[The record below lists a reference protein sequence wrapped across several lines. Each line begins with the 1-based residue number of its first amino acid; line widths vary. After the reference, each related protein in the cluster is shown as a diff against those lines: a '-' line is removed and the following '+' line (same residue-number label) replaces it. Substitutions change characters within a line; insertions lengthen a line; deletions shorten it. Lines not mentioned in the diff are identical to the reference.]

1 MLAHSDTLSEN
12 IKFICTLRKTAQ
24 MLVTGLLFNLFLM
37 LEQINYIFSDNVHI
51 LSTYNK
57 IDGPTVNIQHH
68 LPM

>member
-1 MLAHSDTLSEN
+1 M
-12 IKFICTLRKTAQ
+12 AQ
-24 MLVTGLLFNLFLM
+24 MLVTGLLFNLFLK

-68 LPM
+68 LPV